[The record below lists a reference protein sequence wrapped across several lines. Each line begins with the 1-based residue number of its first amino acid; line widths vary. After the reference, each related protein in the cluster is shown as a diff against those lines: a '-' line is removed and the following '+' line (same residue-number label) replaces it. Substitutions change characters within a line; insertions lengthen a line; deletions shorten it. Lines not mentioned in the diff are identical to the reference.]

1 MAEWYT
7 LWGQEF
13 SPNCNL
19 LLVSGP
25 HRLHQKMIE
34 KKGDLVIDCSLLHRA
49 CMREGVKQLVVFVCQ
64 FLCLSVCQSGEILNI
79 NRVK

>member
-1 MAEWYT
+1 MVHT
-7 LWGQEF
+7 VGTRVLGQL
-13 SPNCNL
+13 NL

-34 KKGDLVIDCSLLHRA
+34 KKGDLVIDRSLLHRT

-64 FLCLSVCQSGEILNI
+64 FLCLFVSLSV
-79 NRVK
+79 R